1 MNHPMHL
8 IIPEHSA
15 GERLDIALQVL
26 LPEHSRSRLQA
37 WIKSGL
43 VTLNT
48 LPASAKTK
56 VWGGEKI
63 TITLP
68 TLPQELASS
77 PENIPLD
84 ILFEDDTLLV
94 INKPA
99 GLVVHPAAGHWQ
111 GTLVNAL
118 LFHAPQLQALPRA
131 GIVHRLDKDTS
142 GLLVVAKTLEAQT
155 HLVRQLQAR
164 TVKREYRVLCGVK
177 CGMTAR

>member
-84 ILFEDDTLLV
+84 ILFEGRH
-94 INKPA
+94 PA
-99 GLVVHPAAGHWQ
+99 G
-111 GTLVNAL
+111 
-118 LFHAPQLQALPRA
+118 
-131 GIVHRLDKDTS
+131 D
-142 GLLVVAKTLEAQT
+142 
-155 HLVRQLQAR
+155 
-164 TVKREYRVLCGVK
+164 
-177 CGMTAR
+177 